1 MKHHIIIGTAG
12 HVDHGKTAL
21 IRALTGRDTDRL
33 EEEKRRGITIDLGFT
48 WMDLPNGMRAGIIDV
63 PGHERFISNM
73 TAGVTGMDLVLLV
86 IAADEGIMPQT
97 REHLD
102 ILRLLGVENYIVV
115 LNKCDLV
122 DQEWIEFL
130 KEEIAEELGKNL
142 RQLTDKK
149 LEKSESVLEKAS
161 DVRREN
167 TGQENCRQVSV
178 FQNVEEKAEV
188 PEIVCVSAK
197 TGEGIEELKKTISSY
212 VENHARMW
220 KTSPVSRLPVDRVFS
235 IHGAG
240 TVVTGTLL
248 GGKIRTEDQL
258 MIYPQ
263 QTLCRIRE
271 IQVHGESVERAE
283 EGQRVALNLAGIDKK
298 QDVSTKTV
306 KRGAV
311 LAEPGSLSVGKFFNV
326 RLELLKDSKR
336 EIKNQTRLHFFS
348 GTSEVLCWAVP
359 LEKETLL
366 PGESGYVQLRMEKET
381 ALCRGDRFVVRFYS
395 PLETIGGGVILET
408 DTRKERR
415 FQEKV
420 IDRLRQAENGTDEE
434 RAEQYLS
441 QQELMISA
449 EYFLKYLE
457 TELGI
462 HGEEAEMI
470 LQRMKEKQSAI
481 CFLVKGKEWI
491 WSQEKEENQREQVQK
506 LFEKWSKEHPYAL
519 GMLKAEFISRLS
531 QEWKRQAGIE
541 NSPGQARQKKE
552 TGMIAGKKTTEKV
565 LADAYAEWL
574 TERHILKKI
583 VRNREDSETETSG
596 DILFA
601 LEEYEP
607 QETELYRKVKTIFYE
622 EAECAGVTFCELMDF
637 AENRLLSEKD
647 SRKLQMEELRNM
659 FALMEYRK
667 EAVRITENVYT
678 VPKIAD
684 YVRNNVA
691 ELLDHYG
698 KITIIQ
704 VRDRFDT
711 GRKNAKR
718 ILEYTDRIGM
728 TRKDGAETERLDN
741 RKNHSKVNMN
751 D

>member
-73 TAGVTGMDLVLLV
+73 TAGVAGMDLVLLV

-130 KEEIAEELGKNL
+130 KEEIAEELEKNL
-142 RQLTDKK
+142 KQPTDKEI
-149 LEKSESVLEKAS
+149 EKS
-161 DVRREN
+161 
-167 TGQENCRQVSV
+167 
-178 FQNVEEKAEV
+178 
-188 PEIVCVSAK
+188 EIVCVSAK
-197 TGEGIEELKKTISSY
+197 TGEGIEELKKTIISY

-220 KTSPVSRLPVDRVFS
+220 KTSSVSRLPVDRVFS
-235 IHGAG
+235 VHGAG
-240 TVVTGTLL
+240 TIVTGTLL

-258 MIYPQ
+258 MIYPE

-271 IQVHGESVERAE
+271 IQVHGERVEQAE

-298 QDVSTKTV
+298 QDVSVKTLG
-306 KRGAV
+306 RGTV
-311 LAEPGSLSVGKFFNV
+311 LAKPGSMSVGKIFNV
-326 RLELLKDSKR
+326 RMELVKDRKR
-336 EIKNQTRLHFFS
+336 EIKNQTRLHFYS
-348 GTSEVLCWAVP
+348 GTSEVLCRAVP
-359 LEKETLL
+359 LEKEILL

-408 DTRKERR
+408 DARKERR
-415 FQEKV
+415 FQKKV
-420 IDRLRQAENGTDEE
+420 INRLKQAENGTEEE
-434 RAEQYLS
+434 RAEQYLL
-441 QQELMISA
+441 QQERMISV
-449 EYFLKYLE
+449 EHFLKRLE
-457 TELGI
+457 TEFGI
-462 HGEEAEMI
+462 TENKAEDL
-470 LQRMKEKQSAI
+470 LQEMKEKQSVISLA
-481 CFLVKGKEWI
+481 VKGKEWI
-491 WSQEKEENQREQVQK
+491 WSREKEENQREQIQK
-506 LFEKWSKEHPYAL
+506 LFGKWLKEHPYNP
-519 GMLKAEFISRLS
+519 GMPKAEVISKLS
-531 QEWKRQAGIE
+531 QEWNRRTGSEKSQ
-541 NSPGQARQKKE
+541 NQARQKKE
-552 TGMIAGKKTTEKV
+552 NGLITGRKTSGKI
-565 LADAYAEWL
+565 LADAYVEWL
-574 TERHILKKI
+574 EEQHVLKRI
-583 VRNREDSETETSG
+583 VRNCEESEIPG
-596 DILFA
+596 DILLA
-601 LEEYEP
+601 PEEYEP
-607 QETELYRKVKTIFYE
+607 KETDVYRKMKIAFYQ
-622 EAECAGVTFCELMDF
+622 EAERAGITFCELTDF
-637 AENRLLSEKD
+637 VEKRLLSEKD
-647 SRKLQMEELRNM
+647 SRKLQMEKLRDM

-684 YVRNNVA
+684 YVRNDVA
-691 ELLDHYG
+691 NLLDHYG

-704 VRDRFDT
+704 VRDQFGT

-728 TRKDGAETERLDN
+728 TRKDGAETEYLDN
-741 RKNHSKVNMN
+741 RKNHSEY
-751 D
+751 

>member
-73 TAGVTGMDLVLLV
+73 TAGVPGMDLVLLV

-130 KEEIAEELGKNL
+130 KEEIAEELEKNL
-142 RQLTDKK
+142 KQPTDKEI
-149 LEKSESVLEKAS
+149 EKS
-161 DVRREN
+161 
-167 TGQENCRQVSV
+167 
-178 FQNVEEKAEV
+178 
-188 PEIVCVSAK
+188 EIVCVSAK
-197 TGEGIEELKKTISSY
+197 TGEGIEELKKTIISY

-220 KTSPVSRLPVDRVFS
+220 KTSSVSRLPVDRVFS
-235 IHGAG
+235 VRGAG

-258 MIYPQ
+258 MIYPE

-271 IQVHGESVERAE
+271 IQVHGERVEQAE

-298 QDVSTKTV
+298 QDVSVKTLGRGTVLV
-306 KRGAV
+306 K
-311 LAEPGSLSVGKFFNV
+311 PGSMSVGKIFNV
-326 RLELLKDSKR
+326 RMELVKDRKR
-336 EIKNQTRLHFFS
+336 EIKNQTRLHFYS
-348 GTSEVLCWAVP
+348 GTSEVLCRAVP
-359 LEKETLL
+359 LEKEILL

-408 DTRKERR
+408 DARKERR

-420 IDRLRQAENGTDEE
+420 INRLKQAENGTEEE
-434 RAEQYLS
+434 RAEQYLL
-441 QQELMISA
+441 QQERMISV
-449 EYFLKYLE
+449 EHFLKRLE
-457 TELGI
+457 TEFGI
-462 HGEEAEMI
+462 PENKAEDL
-470 LQRMKEKQSAI
+470 LQEMKEKQSVISLA
-481 CFLVKGKEWI
+481 VKGKEWI
-491 WSQEKEENQREQVQK
+491 WSREKEEEQREQIQK
-506 LFEKWSKEHPYAL
+506 LFGKWLKEHPYDP
-519 GMLKAEFISRLS
+519 GMPKAEVISKLS
-531 QEWKRQAGIE
+531 QEWNRRTGSEKSQNQTG
-541 NSPGQARQKKE
+541 QKKE
-552 TGMIAGKKTTEKV
+552 NGLITGRKTSEKI
-565 LADAYAEWL
+565 LADVYVEWL
-574 TERHILKKI
+574 KEQHVLKRI
-583 VRNREDSETETSG
+583 VRNCEESEISG
-596 DILFA
+596 DILLA
-601 LEEYEP
+601 PEEYEP
-607 QETELYRKVKTIFYE
+607 KETDVYRKMKIAFYQ
-622 EAECAGVTFCELMDF
+622 EAERAGMTFCELTDF
-637 AENRLLSEKD
+637 VEKCLLSEKD
-647 SRKLQMEELRNM
+647 SRKLQMEELRDM

-684 YVRNNVA
+684 YVRNDVA
-691 ELLDHYG
+691 DLLDHYG

-704 VRDRFDT
+704 VRDQFGT

-728 TRKDGAETERLDN
+728 TRKDGAETEHLDN
-741 RKNHSKVNMN
+741 RKNHSEH
-751 D
+751 

>member
-73 TAGVTGMDLVLLV
+73 TAGVAGMDLVLLV

-130 KEEIAEELGKNL
+130 KEEIAEELEKNL
-142 RQLTDKK
+142 KQPTDKEI
-149 LEKSESVLEKAS
+149 EKS
-161 DVRREN
+161 
-167 TGQENCRQVSV
+167 
-178 FQNVEEKAEV
+178 
-188 PEIVCVSAK
+188 EIVCVSAK
-197 TGEGIEELKKTISSY
+197 TGEGIEELKKTIISY

-220 KTSPVSRLPVDRVFS
+220 KTSSVSRLPVDRVFS
-235 IHGAG
+235 VRGAG

-258 MIYPQ
+258 MIYPE

-271 IQVHGESVERAE
+271 IQVHGERVEQAE

-298 QDVSTKTV
+298 QDVSVKTLGRGTVLV
-306 KRGAV
+306 K
-311 LAEPGSLSVGKFFNV
+311 PGSMSVGKIFNV
-326 RLELLKDSKR
+326 RMELVKDRKR
-336 EIKNQTRLHFFS
+336 EIKNQTRLHFYS
-348 GTSEVLCWAVP
+348 GTSEVLCRAVP
-359 LEKETLL
+359 LEKEILL

-381 ALCRGDRFVVRFYS
+381 ALCRGDRFVVRLYS
-395 PLETIGGGVILET
+395 PVETIGGGVILET
-408 DTRKERR
+408 DARKERR

-420 IDRLRQAENGTDEE
+420 INRLKQAENGTEEE
-434 RAEQYLS
+434 RAEQYLL
-441 QQELMISA
+441 QQERMISV
-449 EYFLKYLE
+449 EHFLKRLE
-457 TELGI
+457 TEFGI
-462 HGEEAEMI
+462 PENKAEDL
-470 LQRMKEKQSAI
+470 LQEMKEKQSVISLA
-481 CFLVKGKEWI
+481 VKGKEWI
-491 WSQEKEENQREQVQK
+491 WSREKEEEQREQIQK
-506 LFEKWSKEHPYAL
+506 LFGKWLKEHPYNL
-519 GMLKAEFISRLS
+519 GMPKAEVISKLS
-531 QEWKRQAGIE
+531 QEWNRRTGSEKSQNQTG
-541 NSPGQARQKKE
+541 QKKE
-552 TGMIAGKKTTEKV
+552 SGLITGRKTSEKI
-565 LADAYAEWL
+565 LADAYVEWL
-574 TERHILKKI
+574 KEQHVLKRI
-583 VRNREDSETETSG
+583 VRNCEESEIFG
-596 DILFA
+596 DILLA
-601 LEEYEP
+601 PEEYEP
-607 QETELYRKVKTIFYE
+607 KETDVYRKMKIAFYQ
-622 EAECAGVTFCELMDF
+622 EAERAGMTFCELTDF
-637 AENRLLSEKD
+637 VEKRLLSEKD
-647 SRKLQMEELRNM
+647 SRKLQMEELRDM

-684 YVRNNVA
+684 YVRNDVA
-691 ELLDHYG
+691 DLLDHYG

-704 VRDRFDT
+704 VRDQFGT

-728 TRKDGAETERLDN
+728 TRKDGAETEHLDN
-741 RKNHSKVNMN
+741 RKNHSEH
-751 D
+751 

>member
-73 TAGVTGMDLVLLV
+73 TAGVAGMDLVLLV

-130 KEEIAEELGKNL
+130 KEEIAEELEKNL
-142 RQLTDKK
+142 KQPTDKEI
-149 LEKSESVLEKAS
+149 EKS
-161 DVRREN
+161 
-167 TGQENCRQVSV
+167 
-178 FQNVEEKAEV
+178 
-188 PEIVCVSAK
+188 EIVCVSAK
-197 TGEGIEELKKTISSY
+197 TGEGIEELKKTIISY

-220 KTSPVSRLPVDRVFS
+220 KTSSVSRLPVDRVFS
-235 IHGAG
+235 VHGAG
-240 TVVTGTLL
+240 TIVTGTLL

-258 MIYPQ
+258 MIYPE

-271 IQVHGESVERAE
+271 IQVHGERVEQAE

-298 QDVSTKTV
+298 QDVSVKTLG
-306 KRGAV
+306 RGTV
-311 LAEPGSLSVGKFFNV
+311 LAKPGSMSVGKIFNV
-326 RLELLKDSKR
+326 RMELVKDRKR
-336 EIKNQTRLHFFS
+336 EIKNQTRLHFYS
-348 GTSEVLCWAVP
+348 GTSEVLCRAVP
-359 LEKETLL
+359 LEKEILL

-408 DTRKERR
+408 DARKERR
-415 FQEKV
+415 FQKKV
-420 IDRLRQAENGTDEE
+420 MNRLKQAENGTEEE
-434 RAEQYLS
+434 RAEQYLL
-441 QQELMISA
+441 QQERMISV
-449 EYFLKYLE
+449 EHFLKRLE
-457 TELGI
+457 TEFGI
-462 HGEEAEMI
+462 PENKAEDL
-470 LQRMKEKQSAI
+470 LQEMKEKQSVISLA
-481 CFLVKGKEWI
+481 VKGKEWI
-491 WSQEKEENQREQVQK
+491 WSREKEENQREQIQK
-506 LFEKWSKEHPYAL
+506 LFGKWLKEHPYNP
-519 GMLKAEFISRLS
+519 GMPKAEVISKLS
-531 QEWKRQAGIE
+531 QEWNRRTGSEKSQ
-541 NSPGQARQKKE
+541 NQARQKKE
-552 TGMIAGKKTTEKV
+552 NGLITGRKTSGKI
-565 LADAYAEWL
+565 LADAYVEWL
-574 TERHILKKI
+574 EEQHVLKRI
-583 VRNREDSETETSG
+583 VRNCEESEIPG
-596 DILFA
+596 DILLA
-601 LEEYEP
+601 PEEYEP
-607 QETELYRKVKTIFYE
+607 KETDVYRKMKIAFYQ
-622 EAECAGVTFCELMDF
+622 EAERAGITFCELTDF
-637 AENRLLSEKD
+637 VEKRLLSEKD
-647 SRKLQMEELRNM
+647 SRKLQMEKLRDM

-684 YVRNNVA
+684 YVRNDVA
-691 ELLDHYG
+691 NLLDHYG

-704 VRDRFDT
+704 VRDQFGT

-728 TRKDGAETERLDN
+728 TRKDGAETEHLDN
-741 RKNHSKVNMN
+741 RKNHSEY
-751 D
+751 

>member
-73 TAGVTGMDLVLLV
+73 TAGVAGMDLVLLV

-130 KEEIAEELGKNL
+130 KEEIAEELEKNL
-142 RQLTDKK
+142 KQPTDKEI
-149 LEKSESVLEKAS
+149 EKS
-161 DVRREN
+161 
-167 TGQENCRQVSV
+167 
-178 FQNVEEKAEV
+178 
-188 PEIVCVSAK
+188 EIVCVSAK
-197 TGEGIEELKKTISSY
+197 TGEGIEELKKTIISY

-220 KTSPVSRLPVDRVFS
+220 KTSSVSRLPVDRVFS
-235 IHGAG
+235 VRGAG

-258 MIYPQ
+258 MIYPE

-271 IQVHGESVERAE
+271 IQVHGERVEQAE

-298 QDVSTKTV
+298 QDVSVKTLGRGTVLV
-306 KRGAV
+306 K
-311 LAEPGSLSVGKFFNV
+311 PGSMSVGKIFNV
-326 RLELLKDSKR
+326 RMELVKDRKR
-336 EIKNQTRLHFFS
+336 EIKNQTRLHFYS
-348 GTSEVLCWAVP
+348 GTSEVLCRAVP
-359 LEKETLL
+359 LEKEILL

-395 PLETIGGGVILET
+395 PVETIGGGVILET
-408 DTRKERR
+408 DARKERR

-420 IDRLRQAENGTDEE
+420 INRLKQAENGTEEE
-434 RAEQYLS
+434 RAEQYLL
-441 QQELMISA
+441 QQERMISV
-449 EYFLKYLE
+449 EHFLKRLE
-457 TELGI
+457 TEFGI
-462 HGEEAEMI
+462 PENKAEDL
-470 LQRMKEKQSAI
+470 LQEMKEKQSVISLA
-481 CFLVKGKEWI
+481 VKGKEWI
-491 WSQEKEENQREQVQK
+491 WSREKEEEQREQIQK
-506 LFEKWSKEHPYAL
+506 LFGKWLKEHPYDP
-519 GMLKAEFISRLS
+519 GMPKAEVISKLS
-531 QEWKRQAGIE
+531 QEWNRRTGSEKSQNQTG
-541 NSPGQARQKKE
+541 QKKE
-552 TGMIAGKKTTEKV
+552 SGLITGRKTSEKI
-565 LADAYAEWL
+565 LADAYVEWL
-574 TERHILKKI
+574 KEQHVLKRI
-583 VRNREDSETETSG
+583 VRNCEESEIFG
-596 DILFA
+596 DILLA
-601 LEEYEP
+601 PEEYEP
-607 QETELYRKVKTIFYE
+607 KETDVYRKMKIAFYQ
-622 EAECAGVTFCELMDF
+622 EAERAGMTFCELTDF
-637 AENRLLSEKD
+637 VEKCLLSEKD
-647 SRKLQMEELRNM
+647 SRKLQMEELRDM

-684 YVRNNVA
+684 YVRNDVA
-691 ELLDHYG
+691 DLLDHYG

-704 VRDRFDT
+704 VRDQFGT

-728 TRKDGAETERLDN
+728 TRKDGAETEHLDN
-741 RKNHSKVNMN
+741 RKNHSEH
-751 D
+751 

>member
-73 TAGVTGMDLVLLV
+73 TAGVAGMDLVLLV

-130 KEEIAEELGKNL
+130 KEEIAEELEKNL
-142 RQLTDKK
+142 KQPTDKEI
-149 LEKSESVLEKAS
+149 EKS
-161 DVRREN
+161 
-167 TGQENCRQVSV
+167 
-178 FQNVEEKAEV
+178 
-188 PEIVCVSAK
+188 EIVCVSAK
-197 TGEGIEELKKTISSY
+197 TGEGIEELKKTIISY

-220 KTSPVSRLPVDRVFS
+220 KTSSVSRLPVDRVFS
-235 IHGAG
+235 VRGAG

-258 MIYPQ
+258 MIYPE

-271 IQVHGESVERAE
+271 IQVHGERVEQAE

-298 QDVSTKTV
+298 QDVSVKTLGRGTVLV
-306 KRGAV
+306 K
-311 LAEPGSLSVGKFFNV
+311 PGSMSVGKIFNV
-326 RLELLKDSKR
+326 RMELVKDRKR
-336 EIKNQTRLHFFS
+336 EIKNQTRLHFYS
-348 GTSEVLCWAVP
+348 GTSEVLCRAVP
-359 LEKETLL
+359 LEKEILL

-408 DTRKERR
+408 DARKERR

-420 IDRLRQAENGTDEE
+420 INRLKQAENGTEEE
-434 RAEQYLS
+434 RAEQYLL
-441 QQELMISA
+441 QQERMISV
-449 EYFLKYLE
+449 EHFLKRLE
-457 TELGI
+457 TEFGI
-462 HGEEAEMI
+462 PENKAEDL
-470 LQRMKEKQSAI
+470 LQEMKEKQSVISLA
-481 CFLVKGKEWI
+481 VKGKEWI
-491 WSQEKEENQREQVQK
+491 WSREKEEEQREQIQK
-506 LFEKWSKEHPYAL
+506 LFGKWLKEHPYNL
-519 GMLKAEFISRLS
+519 GMPKAEVISKLS
-531 QEWKRQAGIE
+531 QEWNRRTGSEKSQNQAG
-541 NSPGQARQKKE
+541 QKKE
-552 TGMIAGKKTTEKV
+552 NGLITRRKTSEKI
-565 LADAYAEWL
+565 LADVYVEWL
-574 TERHILKKI
+574 KEQHVLKRI
-583 VRNREDSETETSG
+583 VRNCEESEISG
-596 DILFA
+596 DILLA
-601 LEEYEP
+601 PEEYEP
-607 QETELYRKVKTIFYE
+607 KETDVYRKMKIAFYQ
-622 EAECAGVTFCELMDF
+622 EAERAGMTFCELTDF
-637 AENRLLSEKD
+637 VEKRLLSEKD
-647 SRKLQMEELRNM
+647 SRKLQMEELRDM

-684 YVRNNVA
+684 YVRNDVA
-691 ELLDHYG
+691 DLLDHYG

-704 VRDRFDT
+704 VRDQFGT

-728 TRKDGAETERLDN
+728 TRKDGAETEHLDN
-741 RKNHSKVNMN
+741 RKNHSEH
-751 D
+751 

>member
-21 IRALTGRDTDRL
+21 IRALSGRDTDRL

-73 TAGVTGMDLVLLV
+73 TAGVAGMDLVLLV

-130 KEEIAEELGKNL
+130 KEEIAEELEKNL
-142 RQLTDKK
+142 KQPPDKEI
-149 LEKSESVLEKAS
+149 EKS
-161 DVRREN
+161 
-167 TGQENCRQVSV
+167 
-178 FQNVEEKAEV
+178 
-188 PEIVCVSAK
+188 EIVCVSAK
-197 TGEGIEELKKTISSY
+197 TGEGIEELKKTIISY
-212 VENHARMW
+212 VENHVRMW
-220 KTSPVSRLPVDRVFS
+220 KTSSVSRLPVDRVFS
-235 IHGAG
+235 VRGAG

-258 MIYPQ
+258 MIYPE

-271 IQVHGESVERAE
+271 IQVHGERVAQAE

-298 QDVSTKTV
+298 QDVSVKTLGRGTVLV
-306 KRGAV
+306 K
-311 LAEPGSLSVGKFFNV
+311 PGSMSVGKIFNV
-326 RLELLKDSKR
+326 RMELVKDRKR
-336 EIKNQTRLHFFS
+336 EIKNQTRLHFYS
-348 GTSEVLCWAVP
+348 GTSEVLCRAVP
-359 LEKETLL
+359 LEKEILL

-408 DTRKERR
+408 DARKERR

-420 IDRLRQAENGTDEE
+420 INRLKQAENGTEEE
-434 RAEQYLS
+434 RAEQYLL
-441 QQELMISA
+441 QQERMISV
-449 EYFLKYLE
+449 EHFLKRLE
-457 TELGI
+457 TEFGI
-462 HGEEAEMI
+462 PENKAEDL
-470 LQRMKEKQSAI
+470 LQEMKEKQSVISLA
-481 CFLVKGKEWI
+481 VKGKEWI
-491 WSQEKEENQREQVQK
+491 WSREKEEEQREQIQK
-506 LFEKWSKEHPYAL
+506 LFGKWLKEHPYDP
-519 GMLKAEFISRLS
+519 GMPKAEVISKLS
-531 QEWKRQAGIE
+531 QEWNRRTGSEKSQNQAG
-541 NSPGQARQKKE
+541 QKKE
-552 TGMIAGKKTTEKV
+552 NGLITGRKTSEKI
-565 LADAYAEWL
+565 LADAYVEWL
-574 TERHILKKI
+574 KEQHVLKRI
-583 VRNREDSETETSG
+583 VRNCEESEISG
-596 DILFA
+596 DILLA
-601 LEEYEP
+601 PEEYEP
-607 QETELYRKVKTIFYE
+607 KETDVYRKMKIAFYQ
-622 EAECAGVTFCELMDF
+622 EAERAGMTFCELTDF
-637 AENRLLSEKD
+637 VEKRLLSEKD
-647 SRKLQMEELRNM
+647 SRKLQMEELRDM

-684 YVRNNVA
+684 YVRNDVA
-691 ELLDHYG
+691 DLLDHYG

-704 VRDRFDT
+704 VRDQFGT

-728 TRKDGAETERLDN
+728 TRKDGAETEHLDN
-741 RKNHSKVNMN
+741 RKNHSEH
-751 D
+751 

>member
-73 TAGVTGMDLVLLV
+73 TAGVAGMDLVLLV

-130 KEEIAEELGKNL
+130 KEEIAEELEKNL
-142 RQLTDKK
+142 KQPTDKEI
-149 LEKSESVLEKAS
+149 EKS
-161 DVRREN
+161 
-167 TGQENCRQVSV
+167 
-178 FQNVEEKAEV
+178 
-188 PEIVCVSAK
+188 EIVCVSAK
-197 TGEGIEELKKTISSY
+197 TGEGIEELKKTIISY

-220 KTSPVSRLPVDRVFS
+220 KTSSVSRLPVDRVFS
-235 IHGAG
+235 VRGAG

-258 MIYPQ
+258 MIYPE

-271 IQVHGESVERAE
+271 IQVHGERVEQAE

-298 QDVSTKTV
+298 QDVSVKTLGRGTVLV
-306 KRGAV
+306 K
-311 LAEPGSLSVGKFFNV
+311 PGSMSVGKIFNV
-326 RLELLKDSKR
+326 RMELVKDRKR
-336 EIKNQTRLHFFS
+336 EIKNQTRLHFYS
-348 GTSEVLCWAVP
+348 GTSEVLCRAVP
-359 LEKETLL
+359 LEKEILL

-408 DTRKERR
+408 DARKERR

-420 IDRLRQAENGTDEE
+420 INRLKQAENGTEEE
-434 RAEQYLS
+434 RAEQYLL
-441 QQELMISA
+441 QQERMISV
-449 EYFLKYLE
+449 EHFLKRLE
-457 TELGI
+457 TEFGI
-462 HGEEAEMI
+462 PENKAEDL
-470 LQRMKEKQSAI
+470 LQEMKEKQSVISLA
-481 CFLVKGKEWI
+481 VKGKEWI
-491 WSQEKEENQREQVQK
+491 WSREKEEEQREQIQK
-506 LFEKWSKEHPYAL
+506 LFGKWLKEHPYNL
-519 GMLKAEFISRLS
+519 GMPKAEVISKLS
-531 QEWKRQAGIE
+531 QEWNRRTGSEKSQNQTG
-541 NSPGQARQKKE
+541 QKKE
-552 TGMIAGKKTTEKV
+552 SGLITGRKTSEKI
-565 LADAYAEWL
+565 LADAYVEWL
-574 TERHILKKI
+574 KEQHVLKRI
-583 VRNREDSETETSG
+583 VRNCEESEIFG
-596 DILFA
+596 DILLA
-601 LEEYEP
+601 PEEYEP
-607 QETELYRKVKTIFYE
+607 KETDVYRKMKIAFYQ
-622 EAECAGVTFCELMDF
+622 EAERAGMTFCELTDF
-637 AENRLLSEKD
+637 VEKRLLSEKD
-647 SRKLQMEELRNM
+647 SRKLQMEELRDM

-684 YVRNNVA
+684 YVRNDVA
-691 ELLDHYG
+691 DLLDHYG

-704 VRDRFDT
+704 VRDQFGT

-728 TRKDGAETERLDN
+728 TRKDGAETEHLDN
-741 RKNHSKVNMN
+741 RKNHSEH
-751 D
+751 

>member
-73 TAGVTGMDLVLLV
+73 TAGVAGMDLVLLV

-130 KEEIAEELGKNL
+130 KEEIAEELEKNL
-142 RQLTDKK
+142 KQPTDKEI
-149 LEKSESVLEKAS
+149 EKS
-161 DVRREN
+161 
-167 TGQENCRQVSV
+167 
-178 FQNVEEKAEV
+178 
-188 PEIVCVSAK
+188 EIVCVSAK
-197 TGEGIEELKKTISSY
+197 TGEGIEELKKTIISY

-220 KTSPVSRLPVDRVFS
+220 KTSSVSRLPVDRVFS
-235 IHGAG
+235 VHGAG
-240 TVVTGTLL
+240 TIVTGTLL

-258 MIYPQ
+258 MIYPE

-271 IQVHGESVERAE
+271 IQVHGERVEQAE

-298 QDVSTKTV
+298 QDVSVKTLG
-306 KRGAV
+306 RGAV
-311 LAEPGSLSVGKFFNV
+311 LAKPGSMSVGKIFNV
-326 RLELLKDSKR
+326 RMELVKDRKR
-336 EIKNQTRLHFFS
+336 EIKNQTRLHFYS
-348 GTSEVLCWAVP
+348 GTSEVLCRAVP
-359 LEKETLL
+359 LEKEILL

-408 DTRKERR
+408 DARKERR
-415 FQEKV
+415 FQKKV
-420 IDRLRQAENGTDEE
+420 INRLKQAENGTEEE
-434 RAEQYLS
+434 RAEQYLL
-441 QQELMISA
+441 QQERMISV
-449 EYFLKYLE
+449 EHFLKRLE
-457 TELGI
+457 TEFGI
-462 HGEEAEMI
+462 PENKVEDL
-470 LQRMKEKQSAI
+470 LQEMKEKQSVISLA
-481 CFLVKGKEWI
+481 VKGKEWI
-491 WSQEKEENQREQVQK
+491 WSREKEENQREQIQK
-506 LFEKWSKEHPYAL
+506 LFGKWLKEHPYNP
-519 GMLKAEFISRLS
+519 GMPKAEVISKLS
-531 QEWKRQAGIE
+531 QEWNRRTGSEKSQ
-541 NSPGQARQKKE
+541 NQARQKKE
-552 TGMIAGKKTTEKV
+552 NGLITGRKTSGKI
-565 LADAYAEWL
+565 LADAYVEWL
-574 TERHILKKI
+574 EEQHVLKRI
-583 VRNREDSETETSG
+583 VRNCEESEIPG
-596 DILFA
+596 DILLA
-601 LEEYEP
+601 PEEYEP
-607 QETELYRKVKTIFYE
+607 KETDVYRKMKIAFYQ
-622 EAECAGVTFCELMDF
+622 EAERAGITFCELTDF
-637 AENRLLSEKD
+637 VEKRLLSEKD
-647 SRKLQMEELRNM
+647 SRKLQMEKLRDM

-684 YVRNNVA
+684 YVRNDVA
-691 ELLDHYG
+691 NLLDHYG

-704 VRDRFDT
+704 VRDQFGT

-728 TRKDGAETERLDN
+728 TRKDGAETEHLDN
-741 RKNHSKVNMN
+741 RKNHSEY
-751 D
+751 

>member
-73 TAGVTGMDLVLLV
+73 TAGVPGMDLVLLV

-130 KEEIAEELGKNL
+130 KEEIAEELEKKL
-142 RQLTDKK
+142 KQPTDKEI
-149 LEKSESVLEKAS
+149 EKS
-161 DVRREN
+161 
-167 TGQENCRQVSV
+167 
-178 FQNVEEKAEV
+178 
-188 PEIVCVSAK
+188 EIVCVSAK
-197 TGEGIEELKKTISSY
+197 TGEGIEELKKTIISY

-220 KTSPVSRLPVDRVFS
+220 KTSSVSRLPVDRVFS
-235 IHGAG
+235 VLGAG

-258 MIYPQ
+258 MIYPE

-271 IQVHGESVERAE
+271 IQVHGERVEQAE

-298 QDVSTKTV
+298 QDVSVKTLGRGTVLV
-306 KRGAV
+306 K
-311 LAEPGSLSVGKFFNV
+311 PGSMSVGKIFNV
-326 RLELLKDSKR
+326 RMELVKDRKR
-336 EIKNQTRLHFFS
+336 EIKNQTRLHFYS
-348 GTSEVLCWAVP
+348 GTSEVLCRAVP
-359 LEKETLL
+359 LEKEILL

-408 DTRKERR
+408 DARKERR

-420 IDRLRQAENGTDEE
+420 INRLKQAENGTEEE
-434 RAEQYLS
+434 RAEQYLL
-441 QQELMISA
+441 QQERMISV
-449 EYFLKYLE
+449 EHFLKRLE
-457 TELGI
+457 TEFGI
-462 HGEEAEMI
+462 PENKAEDL
-470 LQRMKEKQSAI
+470 LQEMKEKQSVISLA
-481 CFLVKGKEWI
+481 VKGKEWI
-491 WSQEKEENQREQVQK
+491 WSREKEEEQREQIQK
-506 LFEKWSKEHPYAL
+506 LFGKWLKEHPYDP
-519 GMLKAEFISRLS
+519 GMPKAEVISKLS
-531 QEWKRQAGIE
+531 QEWNRRTGSEKSQNQAG
-541 NSPGQARQKKE
+541 QKKE
-552 TGMIAGKKTTEKV
+552 NGLITGRKTSEKI
-565 LADAYAEWL
+565 LADAYVEWL
-574 TERHILKKI
+574 KEQHVLKRI
-583 VRNREDSETETSG
+583 VRNCEESEISG
-596 DILFA
+596 DILLA
-601 LEEYEP
+601 PEGYEP
-607 QETELYRKVKTIFYE
+607 RETDVYRKVKMAFYQ
-622 EAECAGVTFCELMDF
+622 EAERAGMTFCELMDF
-637 AENRLLSEKD
+637 AEKRLLSEKD
-647 SRKLQMEELRNM
+647 SRKLQLEELRDM

-684 YVRNNVA
+684 YVRNDVA
-691 ELLDHYG
+691 DLLDHYG

-704 VRDRFDT
+704 VRDQFGT

-728 TRKDGAETERLDN
+728 TRKDGAETEHLDN
-741 RKNHSKVNMN
+741 RKNHSEH
-751 D
+751 

>member
-73 TAGVTGMDLVLLV
+73 TAGVAGMDLVLLV

-130 KEEIAEELGKNL
+130 KEEIAEELEKNL
-142 RQLTDKK
+142 KQPTDKEI
-149 LEKSESVLEKAS
+149 EKS
-161 DVRREN
+161 
-167 TGQENCRQVSV
+167 
-178 FQNVEEKAEV
+178 
-188 PEIVCVSAK
+188 EIVCVSAK
-197 TGEGIEELKKTISSY
+197 TGEGIEELKKTIISY

-220 KTSPVSRLPVDRVFS
+220 KTSSVSRLPVDRVFS
-235 IHGAG
+235 VRGAG

-258 MIYPQ
+258 MIYPE

-271 IQVHGESVERAE
+271 IQVHGERVEQAE

-298 QDVSTKTV
+298 QDVSVKTLGRGTVLV
-306 KRGAV
+306 K
-311 LAEPGSLSVGKFFNV
+311 PGSMSVGKIFNV
-326 RLELLKDSKR
+326 RMELVKDRKR
-336 EIKNQTRLHFFS
+336 EIKNQTRLHS
-348 GTSEVLCWAVP
+348 YNGTSKVLCRAVP
-359 LEKETLL
+359 LEKEILL

-408 DTRKERR
+408 DARKERR

-420 IDRLRQAENGTDEE
+420 INRLKQAENGTEEE
-434 RAEQYLS
+434 RAEQYLL
-441 QQELMISA
+441 QQERMISV
-449 EYFLKYLE
+449 EHFLKRLE
-457 TELGI
+457 TEFGI
-462 HGEEAEMI
+462 PENKAEDL
-470 LQRMKEKQSAI
+470 LQEMKEKQSVISLA
-481 CFLVKGKEWI
+481 VKGKEWI
-491 WSQEKEENQREQVQK
+491 WSREKEEEQREQIQK
-506 LFEKWSKEHPYAL
+506 LFGKWLKEHPYNP
-519 GMLKAEFISRLS
+519 GMPKAEVISKLS
-531 QEWKRQAGIE
+531 QEWNRRTGSEKSQNQTG
-541 NSPGQARQKKE
+541 QKKE
-552 TGMIAGKKTTEKV
+552 SGLITGRKTSEKI
-565 LADAYAEWL
+565 LADAYVEWL
-574 TERHILKKI
+574 KEQHVLKRI
-583 VRNREDSETETSG
+583 VRNCEESEISG
-596 DILFA
+596 DILLA
-601 LEEYEP
+601 PEEYEP
-607 QETELYRKVKTIFYE
+607 KETDVYRKMKIAFYQ
-622 EAECAGVTFCELMDF
+622 EAERAGMTFCELTDF
-637 AENRLLSEKD
+637 VEKRLLSEKD
-647 SRKLQMEELRNM
+647 SRKLQMEELRDM

-684 YVRNNVA
+684 YVRNDVA
-691 ELLDHYG
+691 DLLDHYG

-704 VRDRFDT
+704 VRDQFGT

-728 TRKDGAETERLDN
+728 TRKDGAETEHLDN
-741 RKNHSKVNMN
+741 RKNHSEH
-751 D
+751 

>member
-73 TAGVTGMDLVLLV
+73 TAGVAGMDLVLLV

-130 KEEIAEELGKNL
+130 KEEIAEELEKNL
-142 RQLTDKK
+142 KQPTDKEI
-149 LEKSESVLEKAS
+149 EKS
-161 DVRREN
+161 
-167 TGQENCRQVSV
+167 
-178 FQNVEEKAEV
+178 
-188 PEIVCVSAK
+188 EIVCVSAK
-197 TGEGIEELKKTISSY
+197 TGEGIEELKKTIISY

-220 KTSPVSRLPVDRVFS
+220 KTSSVSRLPVDRVFS
-235 IHGAG
+235 VRGAG

-258 MIYPQ
+258 MIYPE

-271 IQVHGESVERAE
+271 IQVHGERVEQAE

-298 QDVSTKTV
+298 QDVSVKTLGRGTVLV
-306 KRGAV
+306 K
-311 LAEPGSLSVGKFFNV
+311 PGSMSVGKIFNV
-326 RLELLKDSKR
+326 RMELVKDRKR
-336 EIKNQTRLHFFS
+336 EIKNQTRLHFYS
-348 GTSEVLCWAVP
+348 GTSEVLCRAVP
-359 LEKETLL
+359 LEKEILL

-408 DTRKERR
+408 DARKERR
-415 FQEKV
+415 FREKV
-420 IDRLRQAENGTDEE
+420 INRLKQAENGTEEE
-434 RAEQYLS
+434 RAEQYLL
-441 QQELMISA
+441 QQERMISV
-449 EYFLKYLE
+449 EHFLKRLE
-457 TELGI
+457 TEFGI
-462 HGEEAEMI
+462 PENKAEDL
-470 LQRMKEKQSAI
+470 LQEMKEKQSVISLA
-481 CFLVKGKEWI
+481 VKGKEWI
-491 WSQEKEENQREQVQK
+491 WSREKEEEQREQIQK
-506 LFEKWSKEHPYAL
+506 LFGKWLKEHPYDP
-519 GMLKAEFISRLS
+519 GMPKAEVISKLS
-531 QEWKRQAGIE
+531 QEWNRRTGSEKSQNQAG
-541 NSPGQARQKKE
+541 QKKE
-552 TGMIAGKKTTEKV
+552 NGLITGRKTSEKI
-565 LADAYAEWL
+565 LADVYVEWL
-574 TERHILKKI
+574 KEQHVLKRI
-583 VRNREDSETETSG
+583 VRNCEESEISG
-596 DILFA
+596 DILLA
-601 LEEYEP
+601 PEEYEP
-607 QETELYRKVKTIFYE
+607 KETDVYRKMKIAFYQ
-622 EAECAGVTFCELMDF
+622 EAERAGMTFCELTDF
-637 AENRLLSEKD
+637 VEKRLLSEKD
-647 SRKLQMEELRNM
+647 SRKLQMEELRDM

-684 YVRNNVA
+684 YVRNDVA
-691 ELLDHYG
+691 DLLDHYG

-704 VRDRFDT
+704 VRDQFGT

-728 TRKDGAETERLDN
+728 TRKDGAETEHLDN
-741 RKNHSKVNMN
+741 RKNHSEH
-751 D
+751 

>member
-12 HVDHGKTAL
+12 HVDHGKTTL

-73 TAGVTGMDLVLLV
+73 TAGVAGMDLVLLV

-130 KEEIAEELGKNL
+130 KEEIAEELGKIL
-142 RQLTDKK
+142 RQPTDKK

-161 DVRREN
+161 DMRRKN

-197 TGEGIEELKKTISSY
+197 TGEGIEDLKKTIISY
-212 VENHARMW
+212 VEKHARMW
-220 KTSPVSRLPVDRVFS
+220 KTSPVSRLPVDRAFS
-235 IHGAG
+235 VRGAG

-258 MIYPQ
+258 MMYPE

-271 IQVHGESVERAE
+271 IQVHGERVEQAE

-298 QDVSTKTV
+298 QDVSVKTLG
-306 KRGAV
+306 RGTV
-311 LAEPGSLSVGKFFNV
+311 LAKPGSMSVGKIFNV
-326 RLELLKDSKR
+326 RMELVKDRKR

-348 GTSEVLCWAVP
+348 GTSEVLCRAVP

-408 DTRKERR
+408 DARKERR

-420 IDRLRQAENGTDEE
+420 IHRLKQVENGTEEE
-434 RAEQYLS
+434 RAEQYLL
-441 QQELMISA
+441 QQERMISV
-449 EYFLKYLE
+449 EYFLKRLE
-457 TELGI
+457 TEVGI
-462 HGEEAEMI
+462 PENKLEDL
-470 LQRMKEKQSAI
+470 LQEMKEKQSVISLA
-481 CFLVKGKEWI
+481 VKGKEWI
-491 WSQEKEENQREQVQK
+491 WSREKEKNQRAQIQK
-506 LFEKWSKEHPYAL
+506 LFEKWSKEHLYDS
-519 GMLKAEFISRLS
+519 GMPKAEFLSRLS
-531 QEWKRQAGIE
+531 QEW
-541 NSPGQARQKKE
+541 NSRTGSEKSQSQARQKKE
-552 TGMIAGKKTTEKV
+552 SGLITGRKTSEKV
-565 LADAYAEWL
+565 LADAYVEWL
-574 TERHILKKI
+574 AEQHVLKRI
-583 VRNREDSETETSG
+583 VRNCEESETSG
-596 DILFA
+596 DILLA
-601 LEEYEP
+601 PEGYEP
-607 QETELYRKVKTIFYE
+607 KENDVYRKVKTAFYQ
-622 EAECAGVTFCELMDF
+622 EAERAGMTFCELMDF
-637 AENRLLSEKD
+637 AEKRLLSEKD
-647 SRKLQMEELRNM
+647 SRKLQMEELRDM

-678 VPKIAD
+678 VPKIAEH
-684 YVRNNVA
+684 VRNDVA
-691 ELLDHYG
+691 DLLDHYG

-704 VRDRFDT
+704 VRDQFGT

-728 TRKDGAETERLDN
+728 TRKDGAETERSDN
-741 RKNHSKVNMN
+741 RKNHSEH
-751 D
+751 

>member
-73 TAGVTGMDLVLLV
+73 TAGVAGMDLVLLV

-130 KEEIAEELGKNL
+130 KEEIAEELEKNL
-142 RQLTDKK
+142 KQPTDKEI
-149 LEKSESVLEKAS
+149 EKS
-161 DVRREN
+161 
-167 TGQENCRQVSV
+167 
-178 FQNVEEKAEV
+178 
-188 PEIVCVSAK
+188 EIVCVSAK
-197 TGEGIEELKKTISSY
+197 TGEGIEELKKTIISY

-220 KTSPVSRLPVDRVFS
+220 KTSSVSRLPVDRVFS
-235 IHGAG
+235 VHGAG
-240 TVVTGTLL
+240 TIVTGTLL

-258 MIYPQ
+258 MIYPE

-271 IQVHGESVERAE
+271 IQVHGERVEQAE

-298 QDVSTKTV
+298 QDVSVKTLG
-306 KRGAV
+306 RGTV
-311 LAEPGSLSVGKFFNV
+311 LAKPGSMSVGKIFNV
-326 RLELLKDSKR
+326 RMELVKDRKR
-336 EIKNQTRLHFFS
+336 EIKNQTRLHFYS
-348 GTSEVLCWAVP
+348 GTSEVLCRAVP
-359 LEKETLL
+359 LEKEILL

-408 DTRKERR
+408 DARKERR
-415 FQEKV
+415 FQKKV
-420 IDRLRQAENGTDEE
+420 IDRLKQAENGTEEE
-434 RAEQYLS
+434 RAEQYLL
-441 QQELMISA
+441 QQERMISV
-449 EYFLKYLE
+449 EHFLKRLE
-457 TELGI
+457 TEFGI
-462 HGEEAEMI
+462 TENKAEDL
-470 LQRMKEKQSAI
+470 LQEMKEKQSVISLA
-481 CFLVKGKEWI
+481 VKGKEWI
-491 WSQEKEENQREQVQK
+491 WSREKEENQREQIQK
-506 LFEKWSKEHPYAL
+506 LFGKWLKEHPYNP
-519 GMLKAEFISRLS
+519 GMPKAEVISKLS
-531 QEWKRQAGIE
+531 QEWNRRTGSEKSQ
-541 NSPGQARQKKE
+541 NQARQKKE
-552 TGMIAGKKTTEKV
+552 NGLITGRKTSGKI
-565 LADAYAEWL
+565 LADAYVEWL
-574 TERHILKKI
+574 EEQHVLKRI
-583 VRNREDSETETSG
+583 VRNCEESEIPG
-596 DILFA
+596 DILLA
-601 LEEYEP
+601 PEEYEP
-607 QETELYRKVKTIFYE
+607 KETDVYRKMKIAFYQ
-622 EAECAGVTFCELMDF
+622 EAERAGMTFCELTDF
-637 AENRLLSEKD
+637 VEKRLLSEKD
-647 SRKLQMEELRNM
+647 SRKLQMEKLRDM

-684 YVRNNVA
+684 YVRNDVA
-691 ELLDHYG
+691 NLLDHYG

-704 VRDRFDT
+704 VRDQFGT

-728 TRKDGAETERLDN
+728 TRKDGAETEHLDN
-741 RKNHSKVNMN
+741 RKNHSEY
-751 D
+751 

>member
-73 TAGVTGMDLVLLV
+73 TAGVAGMDLVLLV

-130 KEEIAEELGKNL
+130 KEEIAEELEKNL
-142 RQLTDKK
+142 KQPTDKEI
-149 LEKSESVLEKAS
+149 EKS
-161 DVRREN
+161 
-167 TGQENCRQVSV
+167 
-178 FQNVEEKAEV
+178 
-188 PEIVCVSAK
+188 EIVCVSAK
-197 TGEGIEELKKTISSY
+197 TGEGIEELKKTIISY

-220 KTSPVSRLPVDRVFS
+220 KTSSVSRLPVDRVFS
-235 IHGAG
+235 VHGAG
-240 TVVTGTLL
+240 TIVTGTLL

-258 MIYPQ
+258 MIYPE

-271 IQVHGESVERAE
+271 IQVHGERVEQAE

-298 QDVSTKTV
+298 QDVSVKTLG
-306 KRGAV
+306 RGTV
-311 LAEPGSLSVGKFFNV
+311 LAKPGSMSVGKIFNV
-326 RLELLKDSKR
+326 RMELVKDRKR
-336 EIKNQTRLHFFS
+336 EIKNQTRLHFYS
-348 GTSEVLCWAVP
+348 GTSEVLCRAVP
-359 LEKETLL
+359 LEKEILL

-408 DTRKERR
+408 DARKERR
-415 FQEKV
+415 FQKKV
-420 IDRLRQAENGTDEE
+420 MNRLKQAENGTEEE
-434 RAEQYLS
+434 RAEQYLL
-441 QQELMISA
+441 QQERMISV
-449 EYFLKYLE
+449 EHFLKRLE
-457 TELGI
+457 TEFGI
-462 HGEEAEMI
+462 PENKAEDL
-470 LQRMKEKQSAI
+470 LQEMKEKQSVISLA
-481 CFLVKGKEWI
+481 VKGKEWI
-491 WSQEKEENQREQVQK
+491 WSREKEENQREQIQK
-506 LFEKWSKEHPYAL
+506 LFGKWLKEHPYNP
-519 GMLKAEFISRLS
+519 GMPKAEVISKLS
-531 QEWKRQAGIE
+531 QEWNRRTGSEKSQ
-541 NSPGQARQKKE
+541 NQARQKKE
-552 TGMIAGKKTTEKV
+552 NGLITGRKTSGKI
-565 LADAYAEWL
+565 LADAYVEWL
-574 TERHILKKI
+574 EEQHVLKRI
-583 VRNREDSETETSG
+583 VRNCEESEIPG
-596 DILFA
+596 DILLA
-601 LEEYEP
+601 PEEYEP
-607 QETELYRKVKTIFYE
+607 KETDVYRKMKIAFYQ
-622 EAECAGVTFCELMDF
+622 EAERAGMTFCELTDF
-637 AENRLLSEKD
+637 VEKRLLSEKD
-647 SRKLQMEELRNM
+647 SRKLQMEKLRDM

-684 YVRNNVA
+684 YVRNDVA
-691 ELLDHYG
+691 NLLDHYG

-704 VRDRFDT
+704 VRDQFGT

-728 TRKDGAETERLDN
+728 TRKDGAETEHLDN
-741 RKNHSKVNMN
+741 RKNHSEY
-751 D
+751 

>member
-73 TAGVTGMDLVLLV
+73 TAGVAGMDLVLLV

-130 KEEIAEELGKNL
+130 KEEIAEELKKNL
-142 RQLTDKK
+142 KQPTDKEI
-149 LEKSESVLEKAS
+149 EKS
-161 DVRREN
+161 
-167 TGQENCRQVSV
+167 
-178 FQNVEEKAEV
+178 
-188 PEIVCVSAK
+188 EIVCVSAK
-197 TGEGIEELKKTISSY
+197 TGEGIEELKKTIISY

-220 KTSPVSRLPVDRVFS
+220 KTSSVSRLPVDRVFS
-235 IHGAG
+235 VHGAG
-240 TVVTGTLL
+240 TIVTGTLL

-258 MIYPQ
+258 MIYPE

-271 IQVHGESVERAE
+271 IQVHGERVEQAE

-298 QDVSTKTV
+298 QDVSVKTLG
-306 KRGAV
+306 RGTV
-311 LAEPGSLSVGKFFNV
+311 LAKPGSMSVGKIFNV
-326 RLELLKDSKR
+326 RMELVKDRKR
-336 EIKNQTRLHFFS
+336 EIKNQTRLHFYS
-348 GTSEVLCWAVP
+348 GTSEVLCRAVP
-359 LEKETLL
+359 LEKEILL

-408 DTRKERR
+408 DARKERR
-415 FQEKV
+415 FQKKV
-420 IDRLRQAENGTDEE
+420 INRLKQAENGTEEE
-434 RAEQYLS
+434 RAEQYLL
-441 QQELMISA
+441 QQERMISV
-449 EYFLKYLE
+449 EHFLKRLE
-457 TELGI
+457 TEFGI
-462 HGEEAEMI
+462 PENKAEDL
-470 LQRMKEKQSAI
+470 LQEMKEKQSVISLA
-481 CFLVKGKEWI
+481 VKGKEWI
-491 WSQEKEENQREQVQK
+491 WSREKEENQREQIQK
-506 LFEKWSKEHPYAL
+506 LFGKWLKEHPYNP
-519 GMLKAEFISRLS
+519 GMPKAEVISKLS
-531 QEWKRQAGIE
+531 QEWNRRTGSEKSQ
-541 NSPGQARQKKE
+541 NQARQKKE
-552 TGMIAGKKTTEKV
+552 NGLITGRKTSGKI
-565 LADAYAEWL
+565 LADAYVEWL
-574 TERHILKKI
+574 EEQHVLKRI
-583 VRNREDSETETSG
+583 VRNCEESEIPG
-596 DILFA
+596 DILLA
-601 LEEYEP
+601 PEEYEP
-607 QETELYRKVKTIFYE
+607 KETDVYRKMKIAFYQ
-622 EAECAGVTFCELMDF
+622 EAERAGMTFCELTDF
-637 AENRLLSEKD
+637 VEKRLLSEKD
-647 SRKLQMEELRNM
+647 SRKLQMEKLRDM

-684 YVRNNVA
+684 YVRNDVA
-691 ELLDHYG
+691 NLLDHYG

-704 VRDRFDT
+704 VRDQFGT

-728 TRKDGAETERLDN
+728 TRKDGAETEHLDN
-741 RKNHSKVNMN
+741 RKNHSEY
-751 D
+751 

>member
-73 TAGVTGMDLVLLV
+73 TAGVAGMDLVLLV

-130 KEEIAEELGKNL
+130 KEEIAEELEKNL
-142 RQLTDKK
+142 KQPTDKEI
-149 LEKSESVLEKAS
+149 EKS
-161 DVRREN
+161 
-167 TGQENCRQVSV
+167 
-178 FQNVEEKAEV
+178 
-188 PEIVCVSAK
+188 EIVCVSAK
-197 TGEGIEELKKTISSY
+197 TGEGIEELKKTIISY

-220 KTSPVSRLPVDRVFS
+220 KTSSVSRLPVDRVFS
-235 IHGAG
+235 VRGAG

-258 MIYPQ
+258 MIYPE

-271 IQVHGESVERAE
+271 IQVHGERVEQAE

-298 QDVSTKTV
+298 QDVSVKTLGRGTVLV
-306 KRGAV
+306 K
-311 LAEPGSLSVGKFFNV
+311 PGSMSVGKIFNV
-326 RLELLKDSKR
+326 RMELVKDRKR
-336 EIKNQTRLHFFS
+336 EIKNQTRLHFYS
-348 GTSEVLCWAVP
+348 GTSEVLCRAVP
-359 LEKETLL
+359 LEKEILL

-408 DTRKERR
+408 DARKERR

-420 IDRLRQAENGTDEE
+420 INRLKQAENGTEEE
-434 RAEQYLS
+434 RAEQYLL
-441 QQELMISA
+441 QQERMISV
-449 EYFLKYLE
+449 EHFLKRLE
-457 TELGI
+457 TEFGI
-462 HGEEAEMI
+462 PENKAEDL
-470 LQRMKEKQSAI
+470 LQEMKEKQSVISLA
-481 CFLVKGKEWI
+481 VKGKEWI
-491 WSQEKEENQREQVQK
+491 WSREKEEEQREQIQK
-506 LFEKWSKEHPYAL
+506 LFGKWLKEHPYNL
-519 GMLKAEFISRLS
+519 GMPKAEVISKLS
-531 QEWKRQAGIE
+531 QEWNRRTGSEKSQNQTG
-541 NSPGQARQKKE
+541 QKKE
-552 TGMIAGKKTTEKV
+552 SGLITGRKTSEKI
-565 LADAYAEWL
+565 LADAYVEWL
-574 TERHILKKI
+574 KEQHVLKRI
-583 VRNREDSETETSG
+583 VRNCEESEISG
-596 DILFA
+596 DILLA
-601 LEEYEP
+601 PEEYEP
-607 QETELYRKVKTIFYE
+607 KETDVYRKMKIAFYQ
-622 EAECAGVTFCELMDF
+622 EAERAGMTFCELTDF
-637 AENRLLSEKD
+637 VEKRLLSEKD
-647 SRKLQMEELRNM
+647 SRKLQMEELRDM

-684 YVRNNVA
+684 YVRNDVA
-691 ELLDHYG
+691 DLLDHYG

-704 VRDRFDT
+704 VRDQFGT

-728 TRKDGAETERLDN
+728 TRKDGAETEHLDN
-741 RKNHSKVNMN
+741 RKNHSEH
-751 D
+751 

>member
-73 TAGVTGMDLVLLV
+73 TAGVPGMDLVLLV

-130 KEEIAEELGKNL
+130 KEEIAEELEKNL
-142 RQLTDKK
+142 KQPTDKEI
-149 LEKSESVLEKAS
+149 EKS
-161 DVRREN
+161 
-167 TGQENCRQVSV
+167 
-178 FQNVEEKAEV
+178 
-188 PEIVCVSAK
+188 EIVCVSAK
-197 TGEGIEELKKTISSY
+197 TGEGIEELKKTIISY

-220 KTSPVSRLPVDRVFS
+220 KTSSVSRLPVDRVFS
-235 IHGAG
+235 VRGAG

-258 MIYPQ
+258 MIYPE

-271 IQVHGESVERAE
+271 IQVHGERVEQAE

-298 QDVSTKTV
+298 QDVSVKTLGRGTVLV
-306 KRGAV
+306 K
-311 LAEPGSLSVGKFFNV
+311 PGSMSVGKIFNV
-326 RLELLKDSKR
+326 RMELVKDRKR
-336 EIKNQTRLHFFS
+336 EIKNQTRLHFYS
-348 GTSEVLCWAVP
+348 GTSEVLCRAVP
-359 LEKETLL
+359 LEKEILL

-408 DTRKERR
+408 DARKERR

-420 IDRLRQAENGTDEE
+420 INRLKQAENGTEEE
-434 RAEQYLS
+434 RAEQYLL
-441 QQELMISA
+441 QQERMISV
-449 EYFLKYLE
+449 EHFLKRLE
-457 TELGI
+457 TEFGI
-462 HGEEAEMI
+462 PENKAEDL
-470 LQRMKEKQSAI
+470 LQEMKEKQSVISLA
-481 CFLVKGKEWI
+481 VKGKEWI
-491 WSQEKEENQREQVQK
+491 WSREKEEEQREQIQK
-506 LFEKWSKEHPYAL
+506 LFGKWLKEHPYDP
-519 GMLKAEFISRLS
+519 GMPKAEVISKLS
-531 QEWKRQAGIE
+531 QEWNRRTGSEKSQNQAG
-541 NSPGQARQKKE
+541 QKKE
-552 TGMIAGKKTTEKV
+552 NGLITGRKTSEKI
-565 LADAYAEWL
+565 LADVYVEWL
-574 TERHILKKI
+574 KEQHVLKRI
-583 VRNREDSETETSG
+583 VRNCEESEISG
-596 DILFA
+596 DILLA
-601 LEEYEP
+601 PEEYEP
-607 QETELYRKVKTIFYE
+607 KETDVYRKMKIAFYQ
-622 EAECAGVTFCELMDF
+622 EAERAGMTFCELTDF
-637 AENRLLSEKD
+637 VEKRLLSEKD
-647 SRKLQMEELRNM
+647 SRKLQMEELRDM

-684 YVRNNVA
+684 YVRNDVA
-691 ELLDHYG
+691 DLLDHYG

-704 VRDRFDT
+704 VRDQFGT

-728 TRKDGAETERLDN
+728 TRKDGAETEHLDN
-741 RKNHSKVNMN
+741 RKNHSEH
-751 D
+751 

>member
-73 TAGVTGMDLVLLV
+73 TAGVAGMDLVLLV

-130 KEEIAEELGKNL
+130 KEEIAEELEKNL
-142 RQLTDKK
+142 KQPTDKEI
-149 LEKSESVLEKAS
+149 EKS
-161 DVRREN
+161 
-167 TGQENCRQVSV
+167 
-178 FQNVEEKAEV
+178 
-188 PEIVCVSAK
+188 EIVCVSAK
-197 TGEGIEELKKTISSY
+197 TGEGIEELKKTIISY

-220 KTSPVSRLPVDRVFS
+220 KTSSVSRLPVDRVFS
-235 IHGAG
+235 VHGAG
-240 TVVTGTLL
+240 TIVTGTLL

-258 MIYPQ
+258 MIYPE

-271 IQVHGESVERAE
+271 IQVHGERVEQAE

-298 QDVSTKTV
+298 QDVSVKTLG
-306 KRGAV
+306 RGTV
-311 LAEPGSLSVGKFFNV
+311 LAKPGSMSVGKIFNV
-326 RLELLKDSKR
+326 RMELVKDRKR
-336 EIKNQTRLHFFS
+336 EIKNQTRLHFYS
-348 GTSEVLCWAVP
+348 GTSEVLCRAVP
-359 LEKETLL
+359 LEKEILL

-408 DTRKERR
+408 DARKERR
-415 FQEKV
+415 FQKKV
-420 IDRLRQAENGTDEE
+420 INRLKQAENGTEEE
-434 RAEQYLS
+434 RAEQYLL
-441 QQELMISA
+441 QQERMISV
-449 EYFLKYLE
+449 EHFLKRLE
-457 TELGI
+457 TEFGI
-462 HGEEAEMI
+462 QENKAEDL
-470 LQRMKEKQSAI
+470 LQEMKEKQSVISLA
-481 CFLVKGKEWI
+481 VKGKEWI
-491 WSQEKEENQREQVQK
+491 WSREKEENQREQIQK
-506 LFEKWSKEHPYAL
+506 LFGKWLKEHPYNP
-519 GMLKAEFISRLS
+519 GMPKAEVISKLS
-531 QEWKRQAGIE
+531 QEWNRRTGSEKSQ
-541 NSPGQARQKKE
+541 NQARQKKE
-552 TGMIAGKKTTEKV
+552 NGLITGRKTSGKI
-565 LADAYAEWL
+565 LADAYVEWL
-574 TERHILKKI
+574 EEQHVLKRI
-583 VRNREDSETETSG
+583 VRNCEESEIPG
-596 DILFA
+596 DILLA
-601 LEEYEP
+601 PEEYEP
-607 QETELYRKVKTIFYE
+607 KETDVYRKMKIAFYQ
-622 EAECAGVTFCELMDF
+622 EAERAGMTFCELTDF
-637 AENRLLSEKD
+637 VEKRLLSEKD
-647 SRKLQMEELRNM
+647 SRKLQMEKLRDM

-684 YVRNNVA
+684 YVRNDVA
-691 ELLDHYG
+691 NLLDHYG

-704 VRDRFDT
+704 VRDQFGT

-728 TRKDGAETERLDN
+728 TRKDGAETEHLDN
-741 RKNHSKVNMN
+741 RKNHSEY
-751 D
+751 

>member
-73 TAGVTGMDLVLLV
+73 TAGVAGMDLVLLV

-130 KEEIAEELGKNL
+130 KEEIAEELEKNL
-142 RQLTDKK
+142 KQPTDKEI
-149 LEKSESVLEKAS
+149 EKS
-161 DVRREN
+161 
-167 TGQENCRQVSV
+167 
-178 FQNVEEKAEV
+178 
-188 PEIVCVSAK
+188 EIVCVSAK
-197 TGEGIEELKKTISSY
+197 TGEGIEELKKTIISY

-220 KTSPVSRLPVDRVFS
+220 KTSSVSRLPVDRVFS
-235 IHGAG
+235 VRGAG

-258 MIYPQ
+258 MIYPE

-271 IQVHGESVERAE
+271 IQVHGERVEQAE

-298 QDVSTKTV
+298 QDVSVKTLGRGTVLV
-306 KRGAV
+306 K
-311 LAEPGSLSVGKFFNV
+311 PGSMSVGKIFNV
-326 RLELLKDSKR
+326 RMELVKDRKR
-336 EIKNQTRLHFFS
+336 EIKNQTRLHFYS
-348 GTSEVLCWAVP
+348 GTSEVLCRAVP
-359 LEKETLL
+359 LEKEILL

-408 DTRKERR
+408 DARKERR

-420 IDRLRQAENGTDEE
+420 INRLKQAENGTEEE
-434 RAEQYLS
+434 RAEQYLL
-441 QQELMISA
+441 QQERMISV
-449 EYFLKYLE
+449 EHFLKRLE
-457 TELGI
+457 TEFGI
-462 HGEEAEMI
+462 PENKAEDL
-470 LQRMKEKQSAI
+470 LQEMKEKQSVISLA
-481 CFLVKGKEWI
+481 VKGKEWI
-491 WSQEKEENQREQVQK
+491 WSREKEEEQREQIQK
-506 LFEKWSKEHPYAL
+506 LFGKWLKEHPYDP
-519 GMLKAEFISRLS
+519 GMPKAEVISKLS
-531 QEWKRQAGIE
+531 QEWNRRTGSEKSQNQTG
-541 NSPGQARQKKE
+541 QKKE
-552 TGMIAGKKTTEKV
+552 SGLITGRKTSEKI
-565 LADAYAEWL
+565 LADAYVEWL
-574 TERHILKKI
+574 KEQHVLKRI
-583 VRNREDSETETSG
+583 VRNCEESEISG
-596 DILFA
+596 DILLA
-601 LEEYEP
+601 PEEYEP
-607 QETELYRKVKTIFYE
+607 KETDVYRKMKIAFYQEAERAGMTFYE
-622 EAECAGVTFCELMDF
+622 LTDF
-637 AENRLLSEKD
+637 VEKRLLSEKD
-647 SRKLQMEELRNM
+647 SRKLQMEELRDM

-684 YVRNNVA
+684 YVRNDVA
-691 ELLDHYG
+691 DLLDHYG

-704 VRDRFDT
+704 VRDQFGT

-728 TRKDGAETERLDN
+728 TRKDGAETEHLDN
-741 RKNHSKVNMN
+741 RKNHSEH
-751 D
+751 

>member
-73 TAGVTGMDLVLLV
+73 TAGVAGMDLVLLV

-130 KEEIAEELGKNL
+130 KEEIAEELEKNL
-142 RQLTDKK
+142 KQPTDKEI
-149 LEKSESVLEKAS
+149 EKS
-161 DVRREN
+161 
-167 TGQENCRQVSV
+167 
-178 FQNVEEKAEV
+178 
-188 PEIVCVSAK
+188 EIVCVSAK
-197 TGEGIEELKKTISSY
+197 TGEGIEELKKTIISY

-220 KTSPVSRLPVDRVFS
+220 KTSSVSRLPVDRVFS
-235 IHGAG
+235 VRGAG

-258 MIYPQ
+258 MIYPE

-271 IQVHGESVERAE
+271 IQVHGERVEQAE

-298 QDVSTKTV
+298 QDVSVKTLGRGTVLV
-306 KRGAV
+306 K
-311 LAEPGSLSVGKFFNV
+311 PGSMSVGKIFNV
-326 RLELLKDSKR
+326 RMELVKDRKR
-336 EIKNQTRLHFFS
+336 EIKNQTRLHFYS
-348 GTSEVLCWAVP
+348 GTSEVLCRAVP
-359 LEKETLL
+359 LEKEILL

-408 DTRKERR
+408 DARKERR

-420 IDRLRQAENGTDEE
+420 INRLKQAENGTEEE
-434 RAEQYLS
+434 RAEQYLL
-441 QQELMISA
+441 QQERMISV
-449 EYFLKYLE
+449 EHFLKRLE
-457 TELGI
+457 TEFGI
-462 HGEEAEMI
+462 PENKAEDL
-470 LQRMKEKQSAI
+470 LQEMKEKQSVISLA
-481 CFLVKGKEWI
+481 VKGKEWI
-491 WSQEKEENQREQVQK
+491 WSREKEEEQREQIQK
-506 LFEKWSKEHPYAL
+506 LFGKWLKEHPYDP
-519 GMLKAEFISRLS
+519 GMPKAEVISKLS
-531 QEWKRQAGIE
+531 QEWNRRTGSEKSQNQAG
-541 NSPGQARQKKE
+541 QKKE
-552 TGMIAGKKTTEKV
+552 NGLITGRKTSEKI
-565 LADAYAEWL
+565 LADVYVEWL
-574 TERHILKKI
+574 KEQHVLKRI
-583 VRNREDSETETSG
+583 VRNCEESEIFG
-596 DILFA
+596 DILLA
-601 LEEYEP
+601 PEEYEP
-607 QETELYRKVKTIFYE
+607 KETDVYRKMKIAFYQ
-622 EAECAGVTFCELMDF
+622 EAERAGMTFCELTDF
-637 AENRLLSEKD
+637 VEKRLLSEKD
-647 SRKLQMEELRNM
+647 SRKLQMEELRDM

-684 YVRNNVA
+684 YVRNDVA
-691 ELLDHYG
+691 DLLDHYG

-704 VRDRFDT
+704 VRDQFGT

-728 TRKDGAETERLDN
+728 TRKDGAETEHLDN
-741 RKNHSKVNMN
+741 RKNHSEH
-751 D
+751 

>member
-73 TAGVTGMDLVLLV
+73 TAGVAGMDLVLLV

-130 KEEIAEELGKNL
+130 KEEIAEELEKNL
-142 RQLTDKK
+142 KQPTDKEI
-149 LEKSESVLEKAS
+149 EKS
-161 DVRREN
+161 
-167 TGQENCRQVSV
+167 
-178 FQNVEEKAEV
+178 
-188 PEIVCVSAK
+188 EIVCVSAK
-197 TGEGIEELKKTISSY
+197 TGEGIEELKKTIISY

-220 KTSPVSRLPVDRVFS
+220 KTSSVSRLPVDRVFS
-235 IHGAG
+235 VRGAG

-258 MIYPQ
+258 MIYPE

-271 IQVHGESVERAE
+271 IQVHGERVEQAE

-298 QDVSTKTV
+298 QDVSVKTLGRGTVLV
-306 KRGAV
+306 K
-311 LAEPGSLSVGKFFNV
+311 LGSMSVGKIFNV
-326 RLELLKDSKR
+326 RMELVKDRKR
-336 EIKNQTRLHFFS
+336 EIKNQTRLHFYS
-348 GTSEVLCWAVP
+348 GTSEVLCRAVP
-359 LEKETLL
+359 LEKEILL

-408 DTRKERR
+408 DARKERR

-420 IDRLRQAENGTDEE
+420 INRLKQAENGTEEE
-434 RAEQYLS
+434 RAEQYLL
-441 QQELMISA
+441 QQERMISV
-449 EYFLKYLE
+449 EHFLKRLE
-457 TELGI
+457 TEFGI
-462 HGEEAEMI
+462 PENKAEDL
-470 LQRMKEKQSAI
+470 LQEMKEKQSVISLA
-481 CFLVKGKEWI
+481 VKGKEWI
-491 WSQEKEENQREQVQK
+491 WSREKEEDQREQIQK
-506 LFEKWSKEHPYAL
+506 LFGKWLKEHPYNP
-519 GMLKAEFISRLS
+519 GMPKAEVISKLS
-531 QEWKRQAGIE
+531 QEWNRRTGSEKSQNQTG
-541 NSPGQARQKKE
+541 QKKE
-552 TGMIAGKKTTEKV
+552 NGLITGRKTSEKI
-565 LADAYAEWL
+565 LADAYVEWL
-574 TERHILKKI
+574 KEQHVLKRI
-583 VRNREDSETETSG
+583 VRNCEESEIFG
-596 DILFA
+596 DILLA
-601 LEEYEP
+601 PEEYEP
-607 QETELYRKVKTIFYE
+607 KETDVYRKMKIAFYQ
-622 EAECAGVTFCELMDF
+622 EAERAGMTFCELTDF
-637 AENRLLSEKD
+637 VEKRLLSEKD
-647 SRKLQMEELRNM
+647 SRKLQLEELRDM
-659 FALMEYRK
+659 FALMEYRT

-678 VPKIAD
+678 IPKIAD
-684 YVRNNVA
+684 HVRKDVA
-691 ELLDHYG
+691 DLLDHSG

-704 VRDRFDT
+704 VRDQFGT

-728 TRKDGAETERLDN
+728 TRKDGAETERSDN
-741 RKNHSKVNMN
+741 RKKEKNENEE
-751 D
+751 

>member
-73 TAGVTGMDLVLLV
+73 TAGVAGMDLVLLV

-130 KEEIAEELGKNL
+130 KEEIAEELEKNL
-142 RQLTDKK
+142 KQPTDKEI
-149 LEKSESVLEKAS
+149 EKS
-161 DVRREN
+161 
-167 TGQENCRQVSV
+167 
-178 FQNVEEKAEV
+178 
-188 PEIVCVSAK
+188 EIVCVSAK
-197 TGEGIEELKKTISSY
+197 TGEGIEELKKTIISY

-220 KTSPVSRLPVDRVFS
+220 KTSSVSRLPVDRVFS
-235 IHGAG
+235 VRGAG

-258 MIYPQ
+258 MIYPE

-271 IQVHGESVERAE
+271 IQVHGERVEQAE

-298 QDVSTKTV
+298 QDVSVKTLGRGTVLV
-306 KRGAV
+306 K
-311 LAEPGSLSVGKFFNV
+311 PGSMSVGKIFNV
-326 RLELLKDSKR
+326 RMELVKDRKR
-336 EIKNQTRLHFFS
+336 EIKNQTRLHFYS
-348 GTSEVLCWAVP
+348 GTSEVLCRAVP
-359 LEKETLL
+359 LEKEILL

-408 DTRKERR
+408 DARKERR

-420 IDRLRQAENGTDEE
+420 INRLKQAENGTEEE
-434 RAEQYLS
+434 RAEQYLL
-441 QQELMISA
+441 QQERMISV
-449 EYFLKYLE
+449 EHFLKRLE
-457 TELGI
+457 TEFGI
-462 HGEEAEMI
+462 PENKAEDL
-470 LQRMKEKQSAI
+470 LQEMKEKQSVISLA
-481 CFLVKGKEWI
+481 VKGKEWI
-491 WSQEKEENQREQVQK
+491 WSREKEEEQREQIQK
-506 LFEKWSKEHPYAL
+506 LFGKWLKEHPYDP
-519 GMLKAEFISRLS
+519 GMPKAEVISKLS
-531 QEWKRQAGIE
+531 QEWNRRTGSEKSQNQAG
-541 NSPGQARQKKE
+541 QKKE
-552 TGMIAGKKTTEKV
+552 NGLITRRKTSEKI
-565 LADAYAEWL
+565 LADVYVEWL
-574 TERHILKKI
+574 KEQHVLKRI
-583 VRNREDSETETSG
+583 VRNCEESEISG
-596 DILFA
+596 DILLA
-601 LEEYEP
+601 PEEYEP
-607 QETELYRKVKTIFYE
+607 KETDVYRKMKIAFYQ
-622 EAECAGVTFCELMDF
+622 EAERAGMTFCELTDF
-637 AENRLLSEKD
+637 VEKRLLSEKD
-647 SRKLQMEELRNM
+647 SRKLQMEELRDM

-684 YVRNNVA
+684 YVRNDVA
-691 ELLDHYG
+691 DLLDHYG

-704 VRDRFDT
+704 VRDQFGT

-728 TRKDGAETERLDN
+728 TRKDGAETEHLDN
-741 RKNHSKVNMN
+741 RKNHSEH
-751 D
+751 

>member
-73 TAGVTGMDLVLLV
+73 TAGVAGMDLVLLV

-130 KEEIAEELGKNL
+130 KEEIAEELEKNL
-142 RQLTDKK
+142 KQPTDKEI
-149 LEKSESVLEKAS
+149 EKS
-161 DVRREN
+161 
-167 TGQENCRQVSV
+167 
-178 FQNVEEKAEV
+178 
-188 PEIVCVSAK
+188 EIVCVSAK
-197 TGEGIEELKKTISSY
+197 TGEGIEELKKTIISY

-220 KTSPVSRLPVDRVFS
+220 KTSSVSRLPVDRVFS
-235 IHGAG
+235 VHGAG
-240 TVVTGTLL
+240 TIVTGTLL

-258 MIYPQ
+258 MIYPE

-271 IQVHGESVERAE
+271 IQVHGERVEQVE

-298 QDVSTKTV
+298 QDVSVKTLG
-306 KRGAV
+306 RGTV
-311 LAEPGSLSVGKFFNV
+311 LAKPGSMSVGKIFNV
-326 RLELLKDSKR
+326 RMELVKDRKR
-336 EIKNQTRLHFFS
+336 EIKNQTRLHFYS
-348 GTSEVLCWAVP
+348 GTSEVLCRAVP
-359 LEKETLL
+359 LEKEILL

-408 DTRKERR
+408 DARKERR
-415 FQEKV
+415 FQKKV
-420 IDRLRQAENGTDEE
+420 INRLKQAENGTEEE
-434 RAEQYLS
+434 RAEQYLL
-441 QQELMISA
+441 QQERMISV
-449 EYFLKYLE
+449 EHFLKRLE
-457 TELGI
+457 TEFGI
-462 HGEEAEMI
+462 PENKVEDL
-470 LQRMKEKQSAI
+470 LQEMKEKQSVISLA
-481 CFLVKGKEWI
+481 VKGKEWI
-491 WSQEKEENQREQVQK
+491 WSREKEENQREQIQK
-506 LFEKWSKEHPYAL
+506 LFGKWLKEHPYNP
-519 GMLKAEFISRLS
+519 GMPKAEVISKLS
-531 QEWKRQAGIE
+531 QEWNRRTGSEKSQ
-541 NSPGQARQKKE
+541 NQARQKKE
-552 TGMIAGKKTTEKV
+552 NGLITGRKTSGKI
-565 LADAYAEWL
+565 LADAYVEWL
-574 TERHILKKI
+574 EEQHVLKRI
-583 VRNREDSETETSG
+583 VRNCEESEIPG
-596 DILFA
+596 DILLA
-601 LEEYEP
+601 PEEYEP
-607 QETELYRKVKTIFYE
+607 KETDVYRKMKIAFYQ
-622 EAECAGVTFCELMDF
+622 EAERAGMTFCELTDF
-637 AENRLLSEKD
+637 VEKRLLSEKD
-647 SRKLQMEELRNM
+647 PRKLQMEKLRDM

-684 YVRNNVA
+684 YVRNDVA
-691 ELLDHYG
+691 NLLDHYG

-704 VRDRFDT
+704 VRDQFGT

-728 TRKDGAETERLDN
+728 TRKDGAETEHLDN
-741 RKNHSKVNMN
+741 RKNHSEY
-751 D
+751 

>member
-73 TAGVTGMDLVLLV
+73 TAGVAGMDLVLLV

-130 KEEIAEELGKNL
+130 KEEIAEELEKNL
-142 RQLTDKK
+142 KQPTDKEI
-149 LEKSESVLEKAS
+149 EKS
-161 DVRREN
+161 
-167 TGQENCRQVSV
+167 
-178 FQNVEEKAEV
+178 
-188 PEIVCVSAK
+188 EIVCVSAK
-197 TGEGIEELKKTISSY
+197 TGEGIEELKKTIISY

-220 KTSPVSRLPVDRVFS
+220 KTSSVSRLPVDRVFS
-235 IHGAG
+235 VRGAG

-258 MIYPQ
+258 MIYPE

-271 IQVHGESVERAE
+271 IQVHGERVEQAE

-298 QDVSTKTV
+298 QDVSVKTLGRGTVLV
-306 KRGAV
+306 K
-311 LAEPGSLSVGKFFNV
+311 PGSMSVGKIFNV
-326 RLELLKDSKR
+326 RMELVKDRKR
-336 EIKNQTRLHFFS
+336 EIKNQTRLHFYS
-348 GTSEVLCWAVP
+348 GTSEVLCRAVP
-359 LEKETLL
+359 LEKEILL

-408 DTRKERR
+408 DARKERR

-420 IDRLRQAENGTDEE
+420 INRLKQAENGTEEE
-434 RAEQYLS
+434 RAEQYLL
-441 QQELMISA
+441 QQERMISV
-449 EYFLKYLE
+449 EHFLKRLE
-457 TELGI
+457 TEFGI
-462 HGEEAEMI
+462 PENKAEDL
-470 LQRMKEKQSAI
+470 LQEMKEKQSVISLA
-481 CFLVKGKEWI
+481 VKGKEWI
-491 WSQEKEENQREQVQK
+491 WSREKEEEQREQIQK
-506 LFEKWSKEHPYAL
+506 LFGKWLKEHPYNL
-519 GMLKAEFISRLS
+519 GMPKAEVISKLS
-531 QEWKRQAGIE
+531 QEWNRRTGSEKSQNQAG
-541 NSPGQARQKKE
+541 QKKE
-552 TGMIAGKKTTEKV
+552 SGLITGRKTSEKI
-565 LADAYAEWL
+565 LADAYVEWL
-574 TERHILKKI
+574 KEQHVLKRI
-583 VRNREDSETETSG
+583 VRNCEESEISG
-596 DILFA
+596 DILLA
-601 LEEYEP
+601 PEEYEP
-607 QETELYRKVKTIFYE
+607 KETDVYRKMKIAFYQ
-622 EAECAGVTFCELMDF
+622 EAERAGMTFCELTDF
-637 AENRLLSEKD
+637 VEKRLLSEKD
-647 SRKLQMEELRNM
+647 SRKLQMEELRDM

-684 YVRNNVA
+684 YVRNDVA
-691 ELLDHYG
+691 DLLDHYG

-704 VRDRFDT
+704 VRDQFGT

-728 TRKDGAETERLDN
+728 TRKDGAETEHLDN
-741 RKNHSKVNMN
+741 RKNHSEH
-751 D
+751 

>member
-73 TAGVTGMDLVLLV
+73 TAGVAGMDLVLLV

-130 KEEIAEELGKNL
+130 KEEIAEELEKNL
-142 RQLTDKK
+142 KQPTDKEI
-149 LEKSESVLEKAS
+149 EKS
-161 DVRREN
+161 
-167 TGQENCRQVSV
+167 
-178 FQNVEEKAEV
+178 
-188 PEIVCVSAK
+188 EIVCVSAK
-197 TGEGIEELKKTISSY
+197 TGEGIEELKKTIISY

-220 KTSPVSRLPVDRVFS
+220 KTSSVSRLPVDRVFS
-235 IHGAG
+235 VRGAG

-258 MIYPQ
+258 MIYPE

-271 IQVHGESVERAE
+271 IQVHGERVEQAE

-298 QDVSTKTV
+298 QDVSVKTLGRGTVLV
-306 KRGAV
+306 K
-311 LAEPGSLSVGKFFNV
+311 PGSMSVGKIFNV
-326 RLELLKDSKR
+326 RMELVKDRKR
-336 EIKNQTRLHFFS
+336 EIKNQTRLHFYS
-348 GTSEVLCWAVP
+348 GTSEVLCRAVP
-359 LEKETLL
+359 LEKEILL

-408 DTRKERR
+408 DARKERR

-420 IDRLRQAENGTDEE
+420 INRLKQAENGTEEE
-434 RAEQYLS
+434 RAEQYLL
-441 QQELMISA
+441 QQERMISV
-449 EYFLKYLE
+449 EHFLKRLE
-457 TELGI
+457 TEFGI
-462 HGEEAEMI
+462 PENKAEDL
-470 LQRMKEKQSAI
+470 LQEMKEKQSVISLA
-481 CFLVKGKEWI
+481 VKGKEWI
-491 WSQEKEENQREQVQK
+491 WSREKEEEQREQIQK
-506 LFEKWSKEHPYAL
+506 LFGKWLKEHPYNP
-519 GMLKAEFISRLS
+519 GMPKAEVISKLS
-531 QEWKRQAGIE
+531 QEWNRRTGSEKSQNQTG
-541 NSPGQARQKKE
+541 QKKE
-552 TGMIAGKKTTEKV
+552 SGLITGRKTSEKI
-565 LADAYAEWL
+565 LADAYVEWL
-574 TERHILKKI
+574 KEQHVLKRI
-583 VRNREDSETETSG
+583 VRNCEESEISG
-596 DILFA
+596 DILLA
-601 LEEYEP
+601 PEEYEP
-607 QETELYRKVKTIFYE
+607 KETDVYRKMKIAFYQ
-622 EAECAGVTFCELMDF
+622 EAERAGMTFCELTDF
-637 AENRLLSEKD
+637 VEKRLLSEKD
-647 SRKLQMEELRNM
+647 SRKLQMEELRDM

-684 YVRNNVA
+684 YVRNDVA
-691 ELLDHYG
+691 DLLDHYG

-704 VRDRFDT
+704 VRDQFGT

-728 TRKDGAETERLDN
+728 TRKDGAETEHLDN
-741 RKNHSKVNMN
+741 RKNHSEH
-751 D
+751 

>member
-73 TAGVTGMDLVLLV
+73 TAGVAGMDLVLLV

-130 KEEIAEELGKNL
+130 KEEIAEELEKNL
-142 RQLTDKK
+142 KQPTDKEI
-149 LEKSESVLEKAS
+149 EKS
-161 DVRREN
+161 
-167 TGQENCRQVSV
+167 
-178 FQNVEEKAEV
+178 
-188 PEIVCVSAK
+188 EIVCVSAK
-197 TGEGIEELKKTISSY
+197 TGEGIEELKKTIISY

-220 KTSPVSRLPVDRVFS
+220 KTSSVSRLPVDRVFS
-235 IHGAG
+235 VHGAG
-240 TVVTGTLL
+240 TIVTGTLL

-258 MIYPQ
+258 MIYPE

-271 IQVHGESVERAE
+271 IQVHGERVEQAE

-298 QDVSTKTV
+298 QDVSVKTLG
-306 KRGAV
+306 RGTV
-311 LAEPGSLSVGKFFNV
+311 LAKPGSMSVGKIFNV
-326 RLELLKDSKR
+326 RMELVKDRKR
-336 EIKNQTRLHFFS
+336 EIKNQTRLHFYS
-348 GTSEVLCWAVP
+348 GTSEVLCRAVP
-359 LEKETLL
+359 LEKEILL

-408 DTRKERR
+408 DARKERR
-415 FQEKV
+415 FQKKV
-420 IDRLRQAENGTDEE
+420 INRLKQAENGTEEE
-434 RAEQYLS
+434 RAEQYLL
-441 QQELMISA
+441 QQERMISV
-449 EYFLKYLE
+449 EHFLKRLE
-457 TELGI
+457 TEFGI
-462 HGEEAEMI
+462 TENKAEDL
-470 LQRMKEKQSAI
+470 LQEMKEKQSVISLA
-481 CFLVKGKEWI
+481 VKGKEWI
-491 WSQEKEENQREQVQK
+491 WSREKEENQREQIQK
-506 LFEKWSKEHPYAL
+506 LFGKWLKEHPYNP
-519 GMLKAEFISRLS
+519 GMPKAEVISKLS
-531 QEWKRQAGIE
+531 QEWNRRTGSEKSQ
-541 NSPGQARQKKE
+541 NQVRQKKE
-552 TGMIAGKKTTEKV
+552 NGLITGRKTSGKI
-565 LADAYAEWL
+565 LADAYVEWL
-574 TERHILKKI
+574 EEQHVLKRI
-583 VRNREDSETETSG
+583 VRNCEESEIPG
-596 DILFA
+596 DILLA
-601 LEEYEP
+601 PEEYEP
-607 QETELYRKVKTIFYE
+607 KETDVYRKMKIAFYQ
-622 EAECAGVTFCELMDF
+622 EAERAGMTFCELTDF
-637 AENRLLSEKD
+637 VEKRLLSEKD
-647 SRKLQMEELRNM
+647 SRKLQMEKLRDM

-684 YVRNNVA
+684 YVRNDVA
-691 ELLDHYG
+691 NLLDHYG

-704 VRDRFDT
+704 VRDQFGT

-728 TRKDGAETERLDN
+728 TRKDGAETEHLDN
-741 RKNHSKVNMN
+741 RKNHSEY
-751 D
+751 

>member
-73 TAGVTGMDLVLLV
+73 TAGVAGMDLVLLV

-130 KEEIAEELGKNL
+130 KEEIAEELEKNL
-142 RQLTDKK
+142 KQPTDKEI
-149 LEKSESVLEKAS
+149 EKS
-161 DVRREN
+161 
-167 TGQENCRQVSV
+167 
-178 FQNVEEKAEV
+178 
-188 PEIVCVSAK
+188 EIVCVSAK
-197 TGEGIEELKKTISSY
+197 TGEGIEELKKTIISY

-220 KTSPVSRLPVDRVFS
+220 KTSSVSRLPVDRVFS
-235 IHGAG
+235 VHGAG
-240 TVVTGTLL
+240 TIVTGTLL

-258 MIYPQ
+258 MIYPE

-271 IQVHGESVERAE
+271 IQVHGERVEQAE

-298 QDVSTKTV
+298 QDVSVKTLG
-306 KRGAV
+306 RGTV
-311 LAEPGSLSVGKFFNV
+311 LAKPGSMSVGKIFNV
-326 RLELLKDSKR
+326 RMELVKDRKR
-336 EIKNQTRLHFFS
+336 EIKNQTRLHFYS
-348 GTSEVLCWAVP
+348 GTSEVLCRAVP
-359 LEKETLL
+359 LEKEILL

-408 DTRKERR
+408 DARKERR
-415 FQEKV
+415 FQKKV
-420 IDRLRQAENGTDEE
+420 INRLKQAENGTEEE
-434 RAEQYLS
+434 RAEQYLL
-441 QQELMISA
+441 QQERMISV
-449 EYFLKYLE
+449 EHFLKRLE
-457 TELGI
+457 TEFGI
-462 HGEEAEMI
+462 TENKAEDL
-470 LQRMKEKQSAI
+470 LQEMKEKQSVISLA
-481 CFLVKGKEWI
+481 VKGKEWI
-491 WSQEKEENQREQVQK
+491 WSREKEENQREQIQK
-506 LFEKWSKEHPYAL
+506 LFGKWLKEHPYNP
-519 GMLKAEFISRLS
+519 GMPKAEVISKLS
-531 QEWKRQAGIE
+531 QEWNRRTGSEKSQ
-541 NSPGQARQKKE
+541 NQARQKKE
-552 TGMIAGKKTTEKV
+552 NGLITGRKTSGKI
-565 LADAYAEWL
+565 LADAYVEWL
-574 TERHILKKI
+574 EEQHVLKRI
-583 VRNREDSETETSG
+583 VRNCEESEIPG
-596 DILFA
+596 DILLA
-601 LEEYEP
+601 PEEYEP
-607 QETELYRKVKTIFYE
+607 KETDVYRKMKIAFYQ
-622 EAECAGVTFCELMDF
+622 EAERAGITFCELTDF
-637 AENRLLSEKD
+637 VEKRLLSEKD
-647 SRKLQMEELRNM
+647 SRKLQMEKLRDM

-684 YVRNNVA
+684 YVRNDVA
-691 ELLDHYG
+691 NLLDHYG

-704 VRDRFDT
+704 VRDQFGT

-728 TRKDGAETERLDN
+728 TRKDGAETEHLDN
-741 RKNHSKVNMN
+741 RKNHSEY
-751 D
+751 

>member
-73 TAGVTGMDLVLLV
+73 TAGVAGMDLVLLV

-130 KEEIAEELGKNL
+130 KEEIAEELEKNL
-142 RQLTDKK
+142 KQPTDKEI
-149 LEKSESVLEKAS
+149 EKS
-161 DVRREN
+161 
-167 TGQENCRQVSV
+167 
-178 FQNVEEKAEV
+178 
-188 PEIVCVSAK
+188 EIVCVSAK
-197 TGEGIEELKKTISSY
+197 TGEGIEELKKTIISY

-220 KTSPVSRLPVDRVFS
+220 KTSSVSRLPVDRVFS
-235 IHGAG
+235 VRGAG

-258 MIYPQ
+258 MIYPE

-271 IQVHGESVERAE
+271 IQVHGECVEQAE

-298 QDVSTKTV
+298 QDVSVKTLGRGTVLV
-306 KRGAV
+306 K
-311 LAEPGSLSVGKFFNV
+311 PGSMSVGKIFNV
-326 RLELLKDSKR
+326 RMELVKDRKR
-336 EIKNQTRLHFFS
+336 EIKNQTRLHFYS
-348 GTSEVLCWAVP
+348 GTSEVLCRAVP
-359 LEKETLL
+359 LEKEILL

-408 DTRKERR
+408 DARKERR

-420 IDRLRQAENGTDEE
+420 INRLKQAENGTEEE
-434 RAEQYLS
+434 RAEQYLL
-441 QQELMISA
+441 QQERMISV
-449 EYFLKYLE
+449 EHFLKRLE
-457 TELGI
+457 TEFGI
-462 HGEEAEMI
+462 PENKAEDL
-470 LQRMKEKQSAI
+470 LQEMKEKQSVISLA
-481 CFLVKGKEWI
+481 VKGKEWI
-491 WSQEKEENQREQVQK
+491 WSREKEEEQREQIQK
-506 LFEKWSKEHPYAL
+506 LFGKWLKEHPYDP
-519 GMLKAEFISRLS
+519 GMPKAEVISKLS
-531 QEWKRQAGIE
+531 QEWNRRTGSEKSQNQAG
-541 NSPGQARQKKE
+541 QKKE
-552 TGMIAGKKTTEKV
+552 NGLITGRKTSEKI
-565 LADAYAEWL
+565 LADAYVEWL
-574 TERHILKKI
+574 EEQHVLKRI
-583 VRNREDSETETSG
+583 VRNCEESEISG
-596 DILFA
+596 DILLA
-601 LEEYEP
+601 PEEYEP
-607 QETELYRKVKTIFYE
+607 KETDVYRKMKIAFYQ
-622 EAECAGVTFCELMDF
+622 EAERAGMTFCELTDF
-637 AENRLLSEKD
+637 VEKRLLSEKD
-647 SRKLQMEELRNM
+647 SRKLQMEELRDM

-684 YVRNNVA
+684 YVRNDVA
-691 ELLDHYG
+691 DLLDHYG

-704 VRDRFDT
+704 VRDQFGT

-728 TRKDGAETERLDN
+728 TRKDGAETEHLDN
-741 RKNHSKVNMN
+741 RKNHSEH
-751 D
+751 

>member
-73 TAGVTGMDLVLLV
+73 TAGVAGMDLVLLV

-130 KEEIAEELGKNL
+130 KEEIAEELEKNL
-142 RQLTDKK
+142 KQPTDKEI
-149 LEKSESVLEKAS
+149 EKS
-161 DVRREN
+161 
-167 TGQENCRQVSV
+167 
-178 FQNVEEKAEV
+178 
-188 PEIVCVSAK
+188 EIVCVSAK
-197 TGEGIEELKKTISSY
+197 TGEGIEELKKTIISY

-220 KTSPVSRLPVDRVFS
+220 KTSSVSRLPVDRVFS
-235 IHGAG
+235 VHGAG
-240 TVVTGTLL
+240 TIVTGTLL

-258 MIYPQ
+258 MIYPE

-271 IQVHGESVERAE
+271 IQVHGERVEQAE

-298 QDVSTKTV
+298 QDVSVKTLG
-306 KRGAV
+306 RGTV
-311 LAEPGSLSVGKFFNV
+311 LAKPGSMSVGKIFNV
-326 RLELLKDSKR
+326 RMELVKDRKR
-336 EIKNQTRLHFFS
+336 EIKNQTRLHFYS
-348 GTSEVLCWAVP
+348 GTSEVLCRAVP
-359 LEKETLL
+359 LEKEILL

-408 DTRKERR
+408 DARKERR
-415 FQEKV
+415 FQKKV
-420 IDRLRQAENGTDEE
+420 INRLKQAENGTEEE
-434 RAEQYLS
+434 RAEQYLL
-441 QQELMISA
+441 QQERMISV
-449 EYFLKYLE
+449 EHFLKRLE
-457 TELGI
+457 TEFGI
-462 HGEEAEMI
+462 QENKAEDL
-470 LQRMKEKQSAI
+470 LQEMKEKQSVISLA
-481 CFLVKGKEWI
+481 VKGKEWI
-491 WSQEKEENQREQVQK
+491 WSREKEENQREQIQK
-506 LFEKWSKEHPYAL
+506 LFGKWLKEHPYNP
-519 GMLKAEFISRLS
+519 GMPKAEVISKLS
-531 QEWKRQAGIE
+531 QEWNRRTGSEKSQ
-541 NSPGQARQKKE
+541 NQVRQKKE
-552 TGMIAGKKTTEKV
+552 NGLITGRKTSGKI
-565 LADAYAEWL
+565 LADAYVEWL
-574 TERHILKKI
+574 EEQHVLKRI
-583 VRNREDSETETSG
+583 VRNCEESEIPG
-596 DILFA
+596 DILLA
-601 LEEYEP
+601 PEEYEP
-607 QETELYRKVKTIFYE
+607 KETDVYRKMKIAFYQ
-622 EAECAGVTFCELMDF
+622 EAERAGMTFCELTDF
-637 AENRLLSEKD
+637 VEKRLLSEKD
-647 SRKLQMEELRNM
+647 SRKLQMEKLRDM
-659 FALMEYRK
+659 FALMECRK

-684 YVRNNVA
+684 YVRNDVA
-691 ELLDHYG
+691 NLLDHYG

-704 VRDRFDT
+704 VRDQFGT

-728 TRKDGAETERLDN
+728 TRKDGAETEYLDN
-741 RKNHSKVNMN
+741 RKNHSEY
-751 D
+751 

>member
-73 TAGVTGMDLVLLV
+73 TAGVAGMDLVLLV

-130 KEEIAEELGKNL
+130 KEEIAEELEKNL
-142 RQLTDKK
+142 KQPTDKEI
-149 LEKSESVLEKAS
+149 EKS
-161 DVRREN
+161 
-167 TGQENCRQVSV
+167 
-178 FQNVEEKAEV
+178 
-188 PEIVCVSAK
+188 EIVCVSAK
-197 TGEGIEELKKTISSY
+197 TGEGIEELKKTIISY

-220 KTSPVSRLPVDRVFS
+220 KTSSVSRLPVDRVFS
-235 IHGAG
+235 VHGAG
-240 TVVTGTLL
+240 TIVTGTLL

-258 MIYPQ
+258 MIYPE

-271 IQVHGESVERAE
+271 IQVHGERVEQAE

-298 QDVSTKTV
+298 QDVSVKTLG
-306 KRGAV
+306 RGTV
-311 LAEPGSLSVGKFFNV
+311 LAKPGSMSVGKIFNV
-326 RLELLKDSKR
+326 RMELVKDRKR
-336 EIKNQTRLHFFS
+336 EIKNQTRLHFYS
-348 GTSEVLCWAVP
+348 GTSEVLCRAVP
-359 LEKETLL
+359 LENEILL

-408 DTRKERR
+408 DARKERR
-415 FQEKV
+415 FQKKV
-420 IDRLRQAENGTDEE
+420 INRLKQAENGTEEE
-434 RAEQYLS
+434 RAEQYLL
-441 QQELMISA
+441 QQERMISV
-449 EYFLKYLE
+449 EHFLKRLE
-457 TELGI
+457 TEFGI
-462 HGEEAEMI
+462 PENKVEDL
-470 LQRMKEKQSAI
+470 LQEMKEKQSVISLA
-481 CFLVKGKEWI
+481 VKGKEWI
-491 WSQEKEENQREQVQK
+491 WSREKEENQREQIQK
-506 LFEKWSKEHPYAL
+506 LFGKWLKEHPYNP
-519 GMLKAEFISRLS
+519 GMPKAEVISKLS
-531 QEWKRQAGIE
+531 QEWNRRTGSEKSQ
-541 NSPGQARQKKE
+541 NQARQKKE
-552 TGMIAGKKTTEKV
+552 NGLITGRKTSGKI
-565 LADAYAEWL
+565 LADAYVEWL
-574 TERHILKKI
+574 EEQHVLKRI
-583 VRNREDSETETSG
+583 VRNCEESEIPG
-596 DILFA
+596 DILLA
-601 LEEYEP
+601 PEEYEP
-607 QETELYRKVKTIFYE
+607 KETDVYRKMKIAFYQ
-622 EAECAGVTFCELMDF
+622 EAERAGMTFCELTDF
-637 AENRLLSEKD
+637 VEKRLLSEKD
-647 SRKLQMEELRNM
+647 SRKLQMEKLRDM

-684 YVRNNVA
+684 YVRNDVA
-691 ELLDHYG
+691 NLLDHYG

-704 VRDRFDT
+704 VRDQFGT

-728 TRKDGAETERLDN
+728 TRKDGAETEHLDN
-741 RKNHSKVNMN
+741 RKNHSEY
-751 D
+751 